1 MKYKLL
7 IFVIITMLCLLLAS
21 CGKEAEEPQP
31 VPGAP
36 LEDGTYYAVFKS
48 DSTMFH
54 INEAYKDKGI
64 LTVKDGKMTI
74 HITLVSKSIINLFQG
89 TAEQAK
95 QKGAVLIEPTLDEV
109 TYDDGYTDKVYG
121 FDVPV
126 PYLDEEFECALLGS
140 KDKWYDHMVTVSDP
154 VPYVED
160 GEYTADVTLTGGSG
174 KASVSSPATVY
185 VKNGQF
191 TAEIVW
197 SSPNYEYMTVDGV
210 RYDLVN
216 TEGNSTFIIPVA
228 LDKDIAV
235 SALTTAMSEP
245 HLIDYMLHFDSV
257 SLKSNE

>member
-7 IFVIITMLCLLLAS
+7 TLAIITMLCLLLAS

-74 HITLVSKSIINLFQG
+74 HVTLVSKSIINLFQG

-126 PYLDEEFECALLGS
+126 PRA
-140 KDKWYDHMVTVSDP
+140 HV
-154 VPYVED
+154 
-160 GEYTADVTLTGGSG
+160 
-174 KASVSSPATVY
+174 
-185 VKNGQF
+185 
-191 TAEIVW
+191 
-197 SSPNYEYMTVDGV
+197 
-210 RYDLVN
+210 
-216 TEGNSTFIIPVA
+216 
-228 LDKDIAV
+228 
-235 SALTTAMSEP
+235 
-245 HLIDYMLHFDSV
+245 
-257 SLKSNE
+257 